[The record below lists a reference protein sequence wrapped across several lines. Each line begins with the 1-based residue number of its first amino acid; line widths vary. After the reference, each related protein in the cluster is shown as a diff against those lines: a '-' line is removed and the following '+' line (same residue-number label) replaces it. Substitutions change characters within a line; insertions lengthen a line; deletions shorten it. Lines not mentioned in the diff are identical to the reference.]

1 MEEDLGFFDFFR
13 GVCCW
18 ESGFGLGF
26 GFGFVVGSDGKGR
39 GLEESGLIGE
49 IEWLSGLILR
59 LFDDFFAVD
68 FSTGGFSNLG
78 WEFLVLL

>member
-1 MEEDLGFFDFFR
+1 M
-13 GVCCW
+13 
-18 ESGFGLGF
+18 
-26 GFGFVVGSDGKGR
+26 VGSDGKGR